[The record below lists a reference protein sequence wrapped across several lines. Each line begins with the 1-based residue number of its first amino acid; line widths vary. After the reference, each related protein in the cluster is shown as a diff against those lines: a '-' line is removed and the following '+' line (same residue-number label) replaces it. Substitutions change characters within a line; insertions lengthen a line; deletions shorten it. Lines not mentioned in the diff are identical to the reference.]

1 MPGVLKG
8 LGAALAVSFPAV
20 VVGVVLVALDG
31 GDADLEP
38 VLRALLL
45 AVVLVGPIV
54 GGAVA
59 AGGDRSWVASALVGL
74 IALLVITAFGLARE
88 VAGDTDPNVGLIP
101 AAAFVGATLGWVGGT
116 LRTVWPGRTR
126 R

>member
-20 VVGVVLVALDG
+20 VIGIVVLALEDR
-31 GDADLEP
+31 DADLEP

-45 AVVLVGPIV
+45 IAVLVGPAV

-59 AGGDRSWVASALVGL
+59 AADDPSRLASLVVGVVALVL
-74 IALLVITAFGLARE
+74 ITAFGLARE
-88 VAGDTDPNVGLIP
+88 VAADSDPNVGLVLP
-101 AAAFVGATLGWVGGT
+101 AALVGAVLGWVGGT
-116 LRTVWPGRTR
+116 LRTAWPGRTR

>member
-1 MPGVLKG
+1 MPAVLKG

-20 VVGVVLVALDG
+20 VVGIVLVALEG
-31 GDADLEP
+31 RDADLEP
-38 VLRALLL
+38 ALRALLL
-45 AVVLVGPIV
+45 IAVLVGPIV

-59 AGGDRSWVASALVGL
+59 AGDDRSRVASVLVGV
-74 IALLVITAFGLARE
+74 ITLLVITAFGLARE
-88 VAGDTDPNVGLIP
+88 IAADTDPNVGLLP
-101 AAAFVGATLGWVGGT
+101 VSAFVGAALGWVGGT